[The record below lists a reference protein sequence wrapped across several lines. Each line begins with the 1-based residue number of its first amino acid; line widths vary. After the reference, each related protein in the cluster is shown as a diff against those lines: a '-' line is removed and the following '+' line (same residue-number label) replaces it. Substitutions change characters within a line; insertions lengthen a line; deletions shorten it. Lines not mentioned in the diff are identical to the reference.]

1 MEADPRQPVRAFDR
15 ADGAMAAGVF
25 LLLFAVYLTT
35 LLPGLGG
42 TEDTPKFQYIGA
54 VLGTAHDPG
63 YPLYTLL
70 THAWS
75 RLPLGTLA
83 YRINVFSAI
92 WGAAACAFVLL
103 ALRSLHVR
111 LWTAAPVACAMGFGG
126 KFWQHSV
133 FAEVYTLTAA
143 LTAATVLALL
153 VWDATRRLR
162 WLYAA
167 VAAASLAFG
176 AHLIFVGSL
185 PAIVLFVLAALGW
198 RLPWRIAVVSALIVL
213 AGLAQYGYVWVRTV
227 QHSAY
232 LEARANTLS
241 ELADVMRG
249 KQFESL
255 SFRDTPQVVATRRVP
270 AVLTEVGYEM
280 GAAAAIFAL
289 GGAAHLVARRRR
301 TAGLLLGAAAGQ
313 IALLAMLGDVAVGPI
328 ALPAI
333 AVAWI
338 LAGCGI
344 DGLRSLARTRTMER
358 LAAATGAAIAVAI
371 TATLAAAN
379 VQANNHRGDT
389 YDTDYMRL
397 LFDDLPPKAAIVA
410 EHYTL
415 DHMVAYQKV
424 VTGMGR
430 VQTSVPPAPEWVDQ
444 LHDQGAR
451 IFAFDEGRRLLAH
464 EFFMTPV
471 ELFGL
476 TLDERLGLLD
486 AGHIVIIAGTADPW
500 PDLSSLGIRS
510 GRAPRSRAVVIA
522 VKGAGVVTQTPD
534 GFDGQV
540 GIAAGQQV
548 GATGVVAPATIVAST
563 AGGRAEIR
571 VDDEP
576 VITSNRGLVVVE
588 VGSRVSAAY
597 AALPARGMRVP
608 VPMRRR
614 PLFEVG
620 DRIPADSCVDVGHGE
635 WAPIGHA
642 TGNTLLAHL
651 DNRNPATAELD
662 VYLASGEPLP
672 VALGEALGPGT
683 PEISVEQF
691 GQQRTQRERLATR
704 MKEDGLP
711 AAAAL
716 ASAPFVARVH
726 VRVDDRGA
734 SSTFQLLLGGIPS
747 FVAGRGRVDAPAAAR
762 ARLCSISPEP
772 LRFSAETGRAEVY
785 LGPGGDVYFGRGWGR
800 TLPTVFGFEREVTAG
815 DAELLLPLEAPAAL
829 DVAVRLGRTA
839 GGGTAELIVNGSSLG
854 SRPYPEGLNTVT
866 WASPGA
872 AWRTGVNRVVLRVQ
886 GAALP
891 RVRRIE
897 LALADAGSGKQVTP
911 GSGFGARRQSGKV
924 ASSQ

>member
-1 MEADPRQPVRAFDR
+1 METDSGQAGRAPDWADVAT
-15 ADGAMAAGVF
+15 AAGVF
-25 LLLFAVYLTT
+25 LLLFAVYLAT

-54 VLGTAHDPG
+54 VMGTAHDPG
-63 YPLYTLL
+63 YPLYTVL

-83 YRINVFSAI
+83 YRINVFSAV

-103 ALRSLHVR
+103 AMRSLHVR
-111 LWTAAPVACAMGFGG
+111 RWTAAAVACAMGVGAT
-126 KFWQHSV
+126 FWQHSV

-176 AHLIFVGSL
+176 AHLIFIGSL
-185 PAIVLFVLAALGW
+185 PAIVLFVLAALRW
-198 RLPWRIAVVSALIVL
+198 RLPWRVALVSALIVL

-232 LEARANTLS
+232 LEARANNLS

-249 KQFESL
+249 KQFEAL
-255 SFRDTPQVVATRRVP
+255 TFDDTPQVVATRRVP
-270 AVLTEVGYEM
+270 AVLTEIHHEM
-280 GAAAAIFAL
+280 GAAAAVFAL
-289 GGAAHLVARRRR
+289 AGAALLVARRRH
-301 TAGLLLGAAAGQ
+301 AALLLLGAAAGQ
-313 IALLAMLGDVAVGPI
+313 TVLLAMLGDVAVGPI

-333 AVAWI
+333 AVVWI

-358 LAAATGAAIAVAI
+358 LAAGIGVALAVAI
-371 TATLAAAN
+371 AATLAAAN
-379 VQANNHRGDT
+379 IQANNHRDDT

-397 LFDDLPPKAAIVA
+397 LFADLPPRAAIVA
-410 EHYTL
+410 EHYSL

-424 VTGMGR
+424 VTGMES
-430 VQTSVPPAPEWVDQ
+430 VQTSVPPTRERVNQ
-444 LHDQGAR
+444 LREDGVR
-451 IFAFDEGRRLLAH
+451 IFAFDEGRRIFAH
-464 EFFMTPV
+464 QFRMTPV

-476 TLDERLGLLD
+476 TLDERLRQLD
-486 AGHIVIIAGTADPW
+486 AGHIVVIAGTADPW

-510 GRAPRSRAVVIA
+510 GSAPRSRAVVIA

-534 GFDGQV
+534 GFDGQA

-548 GATGVVAPATIVAST
+548 GATGVVSPATIVAST
-563 AGGRAEIR
+563 AGDLAEIR
-571 VDDEP
+571 IDDEP

-588 VGSRVSAAY
+588 VGSRASAAY
-597 AALPARGMRVP
+597 AALPERGMRVP

-614 PLFEVG
+614 PLFEVSAA
-620 DRIPADSCVDVGHGE
+620 IPPESCVAVGHGE
-635 WAPIGHA
+635 WAPIAHA
-642 TGNTLLAHL
+642 TGNTLMAHL
-651 DNRNPATAELD
+651 DNRSAATAELD

-672 VALGEALGPGT
+672 VALGEVFGVGT
-683 PEISVEQF
+683 PTIAVEQF
-691 GQQRTQRERLATR
+691 SLQPPQRERLAAR
-704 MKEDGLP
+704 MKEDGMP

-716 ASAPFVARVH
+716 TKVPFVARVH
-726 VRVDDRGA
+726 VRVDDKGT
-734 SSTFQLLLGGIPS
+734 SSTFQLLLGGSPS

-762 ARLCSISPEP
+762 ARLCSISPAP
-772 LRFSAETGRAEVY
+772 LRFSVETGRAEVY

-800 TLPTVFGFEREVTAG
+800 TLPMVFGFEREVVAG

-829 DVAVRLGRTA
+829 DVAIRLGGA
-839 GGGTAELIVNGSSLG
+839 ADGGTAELIVNGSSMG
-854 SRPYPEGLNTVT
+854 SRPYQAGWSTVT
-866 WASPGA
+866 WASPGT

-886 GAALP
+886 SAALP
-891 RVRRIE
+891 HVRRIE
-897 LALADAGSGKQVTP
+897 LAWAEAGSV
-911 GSGFGARRQSGKV
+911 R
-924 ASSQ
+924 

>member
-1 MEADPRQPVRAFDR
+1 MEADSTQAGRAPDW
-15 ADGAMAAGVF
+15 ADVAMAAGVF
-25 LLLFAVYLTT
+25 VLLFAVYLAT

-75 RLPLGTLA
+75 RLPMGTLA
-83 YRINVFSAI
+83 YRINVFSAV
-92 WGAAACAFVLL
+92 WGAAACALVLL
-103 ALRSLHVR
+103 AMRSLHVR
-111 LWTAAPVACAMGFGG
+111 LWTAAGVACAMGFGG
-126 KFWQHSV
+126 TFWQHSV

-153 VWDATRRLR
+153 WWDATRRLR

-176 AHLIFVGSL
+176 AHLIVVGSL
-185 PAIVLFVLAALGW
+185 PAIVLFVLAALNW
-198 RLPWRIAVVSALIVL
+198 RLPWRIAAVSALIVL
-213 AGLAQYGYVWVRTV
+213 AGVAQYGYVWVRTV

-232 LEARANTLS
+232 LEARAGNLS
-241 ELADVMRG
+241 EFADMMRG
-249 KQFESL
+249 RQFESL
-255 SFRDTPQVVATRRVP
+255 SFRDSPRVVATRRVP
-270 AVLTEVGYEM
+270 AVLTAVRSEM

-289 GGAAHLVARRRR
+289 AGAALLVARRRR
-301 TAGLLLGAAAGQ
+301 TAGLLVGATAGQ
-313 IALLAMLGDVAVGPI
+313 IVLLAMLGDVAVGPI
-328 ALPAI
+328 ALPAV
-333 AVAWI
+333 ALAWI

-344 DGLRSLARTRTMER
+344 DGLRSLGRTRTTER

-397 LFDDLPPKAAIVA
+397 LFDNLPPNAAIVA

-424 VTGMGR
+424 VTGMGLVR
-430 VQTSVPPAPEWVDQ
+430 SSVPPAPEWVDQ
-444 LHDQGAR
+444 LHEEGAR
-451 IFAFDEGRRLLAH
+451 VFAFEEGRRLLAH
-464 EFFMTPV
+464 QFLMTPV

-476 TLDERLGLLD
+476 TLDERLRPLD
-486 AGHIVIIAGTADPW
+486 AGHIVVIAGTADPW
-500 PDLSSLGIRS
+500 PDLSALGIRP
-510 GRAPRSRAVVIA
+510 GMVPRSRAVVIA

-534 GFDGQV
+534 GFDGAA

-548 GATGVVAPATIVAST
+548 GKTGVVSPATIVAST
-563 AGGRAEIR
+563 AGDRAEIR
-571 VDDEP
+571 IDDEP
-576 VITSNRGLVVVE
+576 VITSSRGLAVVE
-588 VGSRVSAAY
+588 VGSRVSTAY
-597 AALPARGMRVP
+597 AALPERGMRVP
-608 VPMRRR
+608 FPMRRR
-614 PLFEVG
+614 LLFEVG
-620 DRIPADSCVDVGHGE
+620 VRIPSDSCIDIGHGE
-635 WAPIGHA
+635 WAVIGQA
-642 TGNTLLAHL
+642 TANTLLAHL

-662 VYLASGEPLP
+662 VYVASGEPLP

-683 PEISVEQF
+683 PDISVEQF
-691 GQQRTQRERLATR
+691 SLQQPERDRLAAR

-711 AAAAL
+711 AAEAL
-716 ASAPFVARVH
+716 TSAPFVARVH

-734 SSTFQLLLGGIPS
+734 SSTFQLLLGGVPS

-772 LRFSAETGRAEVY
+772 LRFSAGSGRTEVY
-785 LGPGGDVYFGRGWGR
+785 LGPGGDVFFGRGWGR
-800 TLPTVFGFEREVTAG
+800 ALPMMFGFEREVLAG

-829 DVAVRLGRTA
+829 EVAIRVGGTA
-839 GGGTAELIVNGSSLG
+839 GGGTAELIVNGSSMG
-854 SRPYPEGLNTVT
+854 SRPYPAGWSTVT

-872 AWRTGVNRVVLRVQ
+872 AWLSGVNRAVLRVQ
-886 GAALP
+886 GDALP
-891 RVRRIE
+891 RVRRIG
-897 LALADAGSGKQVTP
+897 LARADAGLV
-911 GSGFGARRQSGKV
+911 R
-924 ASSQ
+924 